1 MEFGSSDETDSSDG
15 EDAESDFVPED
26 NDESD
31 SKTPGETSDD
41 NESDLSDDELFERE
55 FKLHKRNYYI
65 TKLKYPEM
73 TE

>member
-15 EDAESDFVPED
+15 EDADSNFVPEE

-31 SKTPGETSDD
+31 LRIKEGESDT
-41 NESDLSDDELFERE
+41 ESDLSDDELFERE
-55 FKLHKRNYYI
+55 FKLHKRDYYI